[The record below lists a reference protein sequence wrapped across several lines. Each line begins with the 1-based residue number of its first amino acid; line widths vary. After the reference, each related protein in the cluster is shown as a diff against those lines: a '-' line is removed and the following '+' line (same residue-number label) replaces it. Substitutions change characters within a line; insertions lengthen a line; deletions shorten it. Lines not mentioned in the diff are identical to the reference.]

1 MTYTKGDAAPRRGHA
16 RMKELAAERESAVQL
31 WKSGLLAGLG
41 RTWSTSEEIT
51 ASTIAALFVQAG
63 RVRDKGGDETGL
75 LLQAATL
82 MRDSVFRD
90 PRSAPSAPAAQ

>member
-1 MTYTKGDAAPRRGHA
+1 MAYVKGDAAPRRGHA
-16 RMKELAAERESAVQL
+16 RMKELAVERESAVQL

-41 RTWSTSEEIT
+41 RIWSTSEEIT
-51 ASTIAALFVQAG
+51 AATIAALFVQAG

-90 PRSAPSAPAAQ
+90 PACQPPKTAAQ